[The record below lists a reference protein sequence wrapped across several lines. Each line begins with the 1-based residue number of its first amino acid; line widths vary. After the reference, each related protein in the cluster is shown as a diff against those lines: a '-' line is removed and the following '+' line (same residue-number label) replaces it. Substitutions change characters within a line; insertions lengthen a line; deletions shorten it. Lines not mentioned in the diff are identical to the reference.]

1 MTAKILDGKKL
12 SEKILAGLKRKAGD
26 LRRKGVIPRLDIVLV
41 GKDAASRIYVRNKI
55 RASEQ
60 IGVKGKLHSF
70 PEKAGK
76 EKLVSLIKKLNADKN
91 VHGILVQLPLPKH
104 LDEQAIIDEI
114 APSKDVDGLTT
125 CSIGKLVGGEALFE
139 PCTPK
144 GIMKLL
150 EHERIP
156 LEGKNAVVIGR
167 SNIVGKPVAL
177 MLLKRNATVTI
188 CHSKTKRLQEHT
200 KNADILVAA
209 VGKANFVKESMVKKG
224 AVVIDAGINSSG
236 GKICGDVDFARVR
249 MKASRITPVP
259 GGVGPLTVAMVIENT
274 IISAERSGRRL
285 KR

>member
-1 MTAKILDGKKL
+1 MTAKILDGRKL
-12 SEKILAGLKRKAGD
+12 SNEIILQLKGRIESLKKRG
-26 LRRKGVIPRLDIVLV
+26 ITPRLDIILV
-41 GKDAASRIYVRNKI
+41 GEDPSSKIYVRNKI

-60 IGVKGKLHSF
+60 IGMKGELHAF
-70 PEKAGK
+70 PEKTSG
-76 EKLVSLIKKLNADKN
+76 EKLASLIKKLNADKN

-104 LDEQAIIDEI
+104 LEEQKILDEI
-114 APSKDVDGLTT
+114 APSKDVDGLTA
-125 CSIGKLVGGEALFE
+125 CSIGRLVADGAAFE

-150 EHERIP
+150 EHARIP

-167 SNIVGKPVAL
+167 SNIVGKPMAL

-224 AVVIDAGINSSG
+224 AVVIDAGINRSG

-249 MKASRITPVP
+249 GRASAITPVP

-274 IISAERSGRRL
+274 LIAAERL
-285 KR
+285 LQK